1 MTAPYARM
9 IVPSTESF
17 TRATDRT
24 ARVRLAGDLLDLYA
38 MTVQGP
44 PPITEEWGNML
55 LAGGR
60 PWYELPNPAV
70 SETGVSGTAD
80 DAPIDATVPVGPT
93 VPDAVSDALSDKGG
107 ADG

>member
-9 IVPSTESF
+9 IVPSTDEF
-17 TRATDRT
+17 TPAMDRT

-44 PPITEEWGNML
+44 PPITDEWGDML

-60 PWYELPNPAV
+60 PWHELTETTVP
-70 SETGVSGTAD
+70 ETGVSDTAPVAPIGGTA
-80 DAPIDATVPVGPT
+80 PVGPT
-93 VPDAVSDALSDKGG
+93 VPDAVPDALSEKRC